1 MKCTNA
7 AMQAAVMY
15 FTVINCLA
23 LQGTYDNCSDKS
35 SDFCHFFVQFLAFW
49 EFVLEL
55 PFQGIIGGLFWGPS
69 RAHRRTPSTAQC
81 VLCTVFSPR
90 PSELGHQ
97 NLLAVNTIEHPSP
110 PLEVTT
116 GQSDIALWLQ
126 QGIFYYRA
134 TGLYKVHIVHWG
146 PHPPRGP
153 TQEMNWIEDSE
164 VSKNSL
170 MIKSYQILEV
180 NLRNSLWYLWAWE
193 TPLPIFIR

>member
-1 MKCTNA
+1 MQFNAPMQCNTMQCTNA

-81 VLCTVFSPR
+81 VLCTVFSPPTER
-90 PSELGHQ
+90 VGTSKSLSSKYHWTSQPSPWSYYRAIWYCPVVATGHFLLQGYRTIQSTHCALG
-97 NLLAVNTIEHPSP
+97 PSP
-110 PLEVTT
+110 PKRTHPRNEL
-116 GQSDIALWLQ
+116 DRR
-126 QGIFYYRA
+126 F
-134 TGLYKVHIVHWG
+134 WG
-146 PHPPRGP
+146 V
-153 TQEMNWIEDSE
+153 QE
-164 VSKNSL
+164 
-170 MIKSYQILEV
+170 
-180 NLRNSLWYLWAWE
+180 
-193 TPLPIFIR
+193 